1 MQPTVRMD
9 EGLENYTAS
18 VHSEA
23 ITAPVRFMHIDCK
36 VSNKPA
42 ERTTTLTLPTV
53 GLT

>member
-23 ITAPVRFMHIDCK
+23 IQRPFRDDSCIASSKKQWKSSERSVK
-36 VSNKPA
+36 A
-42 ERTTTLTLPTV
+42 E
-53 GLT
+53 